1 MTENSQTS
9 LTLLDAIRT
18 GEDDLAWST
27 FYAKY
32 SHRIV
37 RWCRKWGITSVEA
50 DDLVQET
57 VLSVYKSIGHF
68 RYDSS
73 KSFRSWLKTVAR
85 RVWLKLEEKSE
96 FVSIPEELSGH
107 AIISLELIRSD
118 FLRQFEFMADS
129 EIFEIAC
136 QRVQPRVDPLH
147 WSAFLMTD
155 YESIPGPVVASSLGM
170 SLGSVHTAT
179 CRIRKLIREEINE
192 IDPP

>member
-1 MTENSQTS
+1 MIENSHTS
-9 LTLLDAIRT
+9 LTLLDAIRS
-18 GEDDLAWST
+18 GKDQSAWSK

-37 RWCRKWGITSVEA
+37 RWCGKWGINSVDA

-57 VLSVYKSIGHF
+57 VLSVYKSIGQFH
-68 RYDSS
+68 YDSS

-85 RVWLKLEEKSE
+85 RVWLKLEEKNE
-96 FVSIPEELSGH
+96 FVRIPDDASGH
-107 AIISLELIRSD
+107 AIVSLELIRTD
-118 FLRQFEFMADS
+118 FLRQFDFMADT

-155 YESIPGPVVASSLGM
+155 YESVPGPVVASSLGM

-179 CRIRKLIREEINE
+179 CRIRKLIREEIHA